1 MSTDRRPTAAGYGG
15 SAHDLTPAIEA
26 AYGADAARACTE
38 YLAARDAV
46 DGGAWAALLGAVAAG
61 REELGALRAELHA
74 TPGLLAAMRDDLAR
88 EIEAAADD
96 PERLAWL
103 GRVQEQLRLAAEG
116 L

>member
-1 MSTDRRPTAAGYGG
+1 MSTDHPRGVAGYG
-15 SAHDLTPAIEA
+15 STAHDLTPAIEA
-26 AYGADAARACTE
+26 AYGPEVARAFTD
-38 YLAARDAV
+38 YLTARDAV
-46 DGGAWAALLGAVAAG
+46 DGGAWAALLAAVAAG

-88 EIEAAADD
+88 GREAAADD

-103 GRVQEQLRLAAEG
+103 ECVQDELVRAAAG